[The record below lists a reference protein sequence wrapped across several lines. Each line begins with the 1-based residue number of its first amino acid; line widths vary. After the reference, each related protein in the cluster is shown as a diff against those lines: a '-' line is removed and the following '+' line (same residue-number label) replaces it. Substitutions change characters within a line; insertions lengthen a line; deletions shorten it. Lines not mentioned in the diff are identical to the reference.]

1 MELLLPQ
8 PEEAEMV
15 ICKGHRLRE
24 NRNWDHGSRDQSW
37 PPGPLPAPSPLF
49 TSWEPTPVRLWAP
62 TWRDLAGCA
71 PGSFSLTH
79 TWHTLGLEVW
89 ACPSIKADSDGKKVW
104 PSPPTRS
111 LRESCTAG
119 WFAEASA
126 GRWFEKFLKLNT
138 TIDSGIRKTLPT
150 PQEEK
155 QPLTTSKA
163 PTFVAGV
170 VMPAEWSRRS
180 ISPFFPWHRVSKNA
194 RLPQPGWRMS
204 WAPGW
209 DLSPRHPLLGL
220 QQGLQLEGGGGFPHA
235 QREELL
241 RLSTN
246 WECESARMS
255 GDGQALCHGLQIQM
269 YTHTHTLP
277 GIYKLAMPSDHPHC
291 VPSFVIPVHIPSVR
305 RYCWHFGQW
314 VPSPKNP
321 RDSMLDAEFSFAV
334 CFCTHCYLSPIHTQL
349 WFIPSFPSRLQS
361 QSSQGLSFPRLE
373 ENCPRSQTF
382 STHQC
387 GHLRGICTVWGRAFC
402 RLGEGTVCAETP
414 GYFSGRRKCSVF
426 HLWWW
431 LYNCLNV
438 SSYRSEKGTFYWI

>member
-1 MELLLPQ
+1 MELLLLQ

-62 TWRDLAGCA
+62 RWRDLAGCA

-126 GRWFEKFLKLNT
+126 GRWFEKFLELNT
-138 TIDSGIRKTLPT
+138 TIDSGIWKTLPT

-209 DLSPRHPLLGL
+209 DLSPRHPLPGL

-269 YTHTHTLP
+269 YTHTHT
-277 GIYKLAMPSDHPHC
+277 HC
-291 VPSFVIPVHIPSVR
+291 LGSTSWQCHQTTPTV
-305 RYCWHFGQW
+305 
-314 VPSPKNP
+314 SP
-321 RDSMLDAEFSFAV
+321 
-334 CFCTHCYLSPIHTQL
+334 LSWSQSI
-349 WFIPSFPSRLQS
+349 FLQS
-361 QSSQGLSFPRLE
+361 GDTADTLASECPARRTHGTPCWTLSFPLLSGFA
-373 ENCPRSQTF
+373 PTATYPL
-382 STHQC
+382 ST
-387 GHLRGICTVWGRAFC
+387 
-402 RLGEGTVCAETP
+402 P
-414 GYFSGRRKCSVF
+414 SSGSSPVSPLDSSLSHHRDLVF
-426 HLWWW
+426 P
-431 LYNCLNV
+431 V
-438 SSYRSEKGTFYWI
+438 